1 MGDFSRDL
9 GEAFRAASGICEFLL
24 ERHPA
29 REGILPLYLWQG
41 EVFGRFDEDALNG
54 IEEHLE
60 ELGAKNARMADVVA
74 LIKSETTAVRKFLDW
89 ILEQWRNWKL
99 GDLWE
104 KTKQRAA
111 AVLGRQSRKGMEV
124 LKTLLESLIDLLKG
138 LAPHLAALL
147 DLAKEAVKHLRE

>member
-1 MGDFSRDL
+1 MGEFSRDL
-9 GEAFRAASGICEFLL
+9 GEAFRAANGICEFLL

-29 REGILPLYLWQG
+29 REGFGPLYLWQG
-41 EVFGRFDEDALNG
+41 EVFGRFDEDTLTG
-54 IEEHLE
+54 IEGHLE
-60 ELGAKNARMADVVA
+60 ELGAKNSRMAEVVV
-74 LIKSETTAVRKFLDW
+74 LIKSETDAVRKFLDW
-89 ILEQWRNWKL
+89 ILEQWRNWRP

-111 AVLGRQSRKGMEV
+111 AVLGSQSRKGMGV

-147 DLAKEAVKHLRE
+147 DLAKEAVKHFRE